1 MVFSAQASTID
12 DLLRETYVEINQ
24 QDDWVRANRGRF
36 REIVGA
42 TLELTNVRARLS
54 RSESRRRV
62 VSGVAEL
69 CWYLSG
75 SNCGEPVVYYM
86 PKYADEVEEDG
97 TIHGGYGPRLFGNDD
112 NAQIRNVIALLKE
125 SSTSRRAVVQIF
137 DRSDHGIRRF
147 KDIPCTCT
155 MQFLLRDG
163 LLHMV
168 VSMRSNDAYVG
179 LPHDVFAFTMLQEMV
194 ARSLNAEPGNYV
206 HTAGS
211 LHLYDHNEES
221 VGVYLGEGY
230 QSTADGMPS
239 MPLGDPWRHAAELV
253 AAEAQIRAG
262 VPYEQLRLPTD
273 SYWADLARILAH
285 HVAGKS
291 KDLKATSRI
300 AGDVSDVILREFM

>member
-1 MVFSAQASTID
+1 MVFSAQASTVD
-12 DLLRETYVEINQ
+12 DLLRETYVEIGNHS
-24 QDDWVRANRGRF
+24 DWMSANRGRF

-75 SNCGEPVVYYM
+75 SNYGEPVVFYM
-86 PKYADEVEEDG
+86 PRYAAELEEDG
-97 TIHGGYGPRLFGNDD
+97 TIHGGYGPRLFGQAE
-112 NAQIRNVIALLKE
+112 NAQIQNVVALLKE
-125 SSTSRRAVVQIF
+125 SPTSRRAVVQIF
-137 DRSDHGIRRF
+137 DRSDHALPRF
-147 KDIPCTCT
+147 KDVPCTST

-194 ARSLNAEPGNYV
+194 ARSLSAEPGNYL

-211 LHLYDHNEES
+211 LHLYDYNEES
-221 VGVYLGEGY
+221 VTVYLGEGY
-230 QSTADGMPS
+230 QSTADVMPS
-239 MPLGDPWRHAAELV
+239 MPLGDPWRQAEELV
-253 AAEAQIRAG
+253 AAETQIRAG
-262 VPYEQLRLPTD
+262 VPYERLHLPKD
-273 SYWADLARILAH
+273 PYWADLARILAH
-285 HVAGKS
+285 HVARKS
-291 KDLKATSRI
+291 KISKRWAGSLAT
-300 AGDVSDVILREFM
+300 